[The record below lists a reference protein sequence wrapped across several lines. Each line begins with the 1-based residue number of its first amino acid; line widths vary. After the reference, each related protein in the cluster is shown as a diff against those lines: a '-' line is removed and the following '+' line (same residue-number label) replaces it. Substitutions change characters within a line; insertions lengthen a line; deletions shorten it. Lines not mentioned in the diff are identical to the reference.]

1 MAKEEKKIPPGS
13 FNLLEDSVFGQGPE
27 IIFEPE
33 GSTGSVAAVK
43 PKVEESDI
51 DHQEGSGQPLND
63 EEKKAADLK
72 AKADKEAADK
82 LAAEEAAKKG
92 KTNNSEEEEEEEGVS
107 HIAVFASY
115 LGDKGI
121 VDFDPETFKD
131 SEEGLVELVSN
142 SINKG
147 IEEYKASKPEEVQM
161 FLDFVDNGGDPRKF
175 HEVYYNQKSWEK
187 FEVKDDNSAKIVIEE
202 YLREIGEEDE
212 EIQETIDTLEA
223 GGILE
228 KKAKAYLAKI
238 QKFETD
244 SKKQLLDQQ
253 KKFDAEQKLKAK
265 EEYDSFKKDL
275 YSKEEIQGFKL
286 TPGVKDKLW
295 NYITSVDKKTGLT
308 PLQKHNQ
315 ENTNAQYLY
324 AYLAMND
331 WDLSKLAQ
339 KEKTKAHSE
348 LADKLRNFRDG
359 RSKIKSGQ
367 SDNFGD
373 QNKQGNFSAFKKVIE
388 NNQI

>member
-1 MAKEEKKIPPGS
+1 MAKEEKKNPQGS

-33 GSTGSVAAVK
+33 GSADSVESVK
-43 PKVEESDI
+43 PKVEESKI
-51 DHQEGSGQPLND
+51 NYEEGSGEPLD
-63 EEKKAADLK
+63 EEDKKVVDLK
-72 AKADKEAADK
+72 AKTDKETAGELETEKAVKPKSEDTRI
-82 LAAEEAAKKG
+82 EED
-92 KTNNSEEEEEEEGVS
+92 EVS

-131 SEEGLVELVSN
+131 SEEGLIELVSN

-147 IEEYKASKPEEVQM
+147 IQEYKTSKSEEVQM
-161 FLDFVDNGGDPRKF
+161 FLDFVDAGGSPKKF
-175 HEVYYNQKSWEK
+175 HEVYYNQKSWEN
-187 FEVKDDNSAKIVIEE
+187 FEVRDDNTAKIVIEE
-202 YLREIGEEDE
+202 YLRELGEEDE
-212 EIQETIDTLEA
+212 EIQETIETLEV

-228 KKAKAYLAKI
+228 KKAKTYLAKI

-253 KKFDAEQKLKAK
+253 KKFDADQKLKAK
-265 EEYDSFKKDL
+265 EEYDSFKKDF

-286 TPGVKDKLW
+286 TPVVKDKLW
-295 NYITSVDKKTGLT
+295 SYMTSIDKKTGLT

-324 AYLAMND
+324 GYLAMND

-348 LADKLRNFRDG
+348 LADKLRNFKDG

-367 SDNFGD
+367 SDSFGD
-373 QNKQGNFSAFKKVIE
+373 QKDKQGNFSAFRKVIE